1 MTKKQKALK
10 PGVPSLE
17 TDNSINTICVSNLLQ
32 NTKLCWMKKDTI
44 VTVLTF
50 IIHHVTAKQAYQIR
64 AVAERSLT
72 TKKAPKEQAIIS
84 GTQLIWDNHTSA
96 LLCK

>member
-50 IIHHVTAKQAYQIR
+50 IM
-64 AVAERSLT
+64 
-72 TKKAPKEQAIIS
+72 
-84 GTQLIWDNHTSA
+84 
-96 LLCK
+96 

>member
-50 IIHHVTAKQAYQIR
+50 IMWLQNRH
-64 AVAERSLT
+64 
-72 TKKAPKEQAIIS
+72 TK
-84 GTQLIWDNHTSA
+84 
-96 LLCK
+96 